1 MGVAQCYNIA
11 DLRVL
16 AKRRAHK
23 MVFDYI
29 DGGAD
34 DEVTLVRNS
43 SDFAHY
49 DLVHRALVGQRDIDL
64 SCSLLGM
71 ELAVPFFCGP
81 TAGNRL
87 FHKHGERAVTRAAHA
102 AGTAC
107 SLSTLASVSIEE
119 VAALTPGPKI
129 FQLYVWKD
137 KGLVKEMLQR
147 AKVAGF
153 HAMALTVDLSVHGNR
168 ERDLYNGLTIPPTIR
183 AKQVFQALT
192 KPAWTYDFL
201 TSQPIRYA
209 NFNREQKTESLMEF
223 VGEQLDPNFS
233 WRDAEAYRARWDG
246 PAVLKGIVHP
256 GDAKR
261 AIECG
266 YDAVAVSNH
275 GGRQLDADISPITAL
290 PAIVEC
296 LGGSAPIILDGG
308 IRRGTDIIK
317 ALCLGAAAVSFGR
330 PYLYGLAAGGQAGV
344 ERALTLLTEEL
355 KRSMTLLGARSI
367 KELTQEFLKQRDMP

>member
-71 ELAVPFFCGP
+71 ELAVPFICGP